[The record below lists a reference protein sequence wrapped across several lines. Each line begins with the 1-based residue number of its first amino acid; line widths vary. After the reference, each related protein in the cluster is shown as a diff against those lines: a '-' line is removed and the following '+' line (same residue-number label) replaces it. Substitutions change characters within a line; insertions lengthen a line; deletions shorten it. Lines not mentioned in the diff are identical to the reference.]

1 VREAFEAPTALE
13 NRFILD
19 LMDRHLGGLADTQI
33 LDLGCGLG
41 ESSTYFALRGARVTA
56 TDVSG
61 HMLRVTSAVAGLH
74 GVRVRT
80 SLASAERLPFRS
92 GSFDAVYIANAIHHL
107 PRHEDLFREMHRVL
121 RPGGWFFS
129 WDPLAYNP
137 VINLYR
143 RMATEVRTE
152 DEEPLRFETLKR
164 AKQWF
169 PETRFRSFWI
179 ATLALFIKYYLVD
192 RIHPNDERYW
202 KLIYRET
209 EGSLRW
215 WRPLVLADRLLTRI
229 PGVRALA
236 WNIVLWGR
244 KEQKK

>member
-1 VREAFEAPTALE
+1 ME
-13 NRFILD
+13 
-19 LMDRHLGGLADTQI
+19 RHLGGLAGKRV

-61 HMLRVTSAVAGLH
+61 HMLKVTSELADLH
-74 GVRVRT
+74 GVGVNT
-80 SLASAERLPFRS
+80 SLASADRLPFSS
-92 GSFDAVYIANAIHHL
+92 GSFDVVYIANAIHHL
-107 PRHEDLFREMHRVL
+107 PRHAELFREMHRVL

-143 RMATEVRTE
+143 TMATEVRTE
-152 DEEPLRFETLKR
+152 DEEPLKFKTLR
-164 AKQWF
+164 CARQWF
-169 PETRFRSFWI
+169 PETRFRTFWI
-179 ATLALFIKYYLVD
+179 TTLSLFIKYYLVD

-209 EGSLRW
+209 DGSLRW
-215 WRPLVLADRLLTRI
+215 WRPLLLVDKILTRI

-236 WNIVLWGR
+236 WNVVLWG
-244 KEQKK
+244 QKSERIVNRE